1 MKTTLLL
8 LAATGLAIAQS
19 LSGQPDCAT
28 ACIISAISAAG
39 CGADDLGCQCG
50 PTQSFIAAS
59 AAPCLLSS
67 CTGTQLIQAQS
78 AGAAQCSSY
87 SATAASNSAST
98 TAETRNDVASST
110 SGTAATPAEGSETS
124 ATTPASTSD
133 SADQNDTSSTSTGAA
148 AAMATPAI
156 MGAGALL
163 GALGVAAAM

>member
-1 MKTTLLL
+1 MKATLLL
-8 LAATGLAIAQS
+8 LAAAGIASAQN

-28 ACIISAISAAG
+28 ACIISAVSAAG
-39 CGADDLGCQCG
+39 CGARDLGCQCG

-87 SATAASNSAST
+87 SATAASHVAT
-98 TAETRNDVASST
+98 TTPNTRNDVASST
-110 SGTAATPAEGSETS
+110 SGTAATPAEVSDTS
-124 ATTPASTSD
+124 LSTPTSTSG
-133 SADQNDTSSTSTGAA
+133 SAGLNDASSTSTGAA
-148 AAMATPAI
+148 AAVATPAI

>member
-1 MKTTLLL
+1 MKTILFLLT
-8 LAATGLAIAQS
+8 ATGIAFAQN

-39 CGADDLGCQCG
+39 CGASDLGCQCG

-87 SATAASNSAST
+87 SATAASNSAT
-98 TAETRNDVASST
+98 TTPATRNGVASST

-124 ATTPASTSD
+124 ASTPAPTSESAGLND
-133 SADQNDTSSTSTGAA
+133 SSSTSTGAA

-163 GALGVAAAM
+163 GAIGAAVAL